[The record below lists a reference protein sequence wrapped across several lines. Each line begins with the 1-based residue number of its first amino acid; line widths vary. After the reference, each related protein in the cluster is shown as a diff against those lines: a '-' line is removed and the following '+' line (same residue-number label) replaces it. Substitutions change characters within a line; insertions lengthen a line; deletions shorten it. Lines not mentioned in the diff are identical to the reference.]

1 MTNNKHRWGI
11 LFAILVVVGLTFV
24 FLLTSNS
31 GCLKYEHPEGY
42 VQSIDPASYKEYDV
56 NVPSMIKKYELITI
70 DAVKFKQHADTGKM
84 EINLV
89 GENFVLDMEPGIWV
103 NEGIN
108 ESINYENG
116 TTAKRKMEPIYQY
129 NGKVE
134 NQSLSRVCFTLDN
147 QIVLGW
153 IAADGEQYI
162 IEQIGWVMDNETKRT
177 VYVAYKES
185 DIKHTNHYVLNDYY
199 KDRFLMFTMSNWDAY
214 PHTVVVEIFDSSG
227 ILIFIDEYT
236 LEPGQFMKSPSVT
249 KKIEDGDRYV
259 YKATLENGMVET
271 YNFTVDSYAAA
282 SIDLSN
288 KSEGSGAYIEF
299 GYTID

>member
-1 MTNNKHRWGI
+1 MINNKHRWAI
-11 LFAILVVVGLTFV
+11 LFAIIVVVGLAFV
-24 FLLTSNS
+24 FFLTSHYGS
-31 GCLKYEHPEGY
+31 LKFEHPEGY
-42 VQSIDPASYKEYDV
+42 VQSIDPALYKEHKAD
-56 NVPSMIKKYELITI
+56 VPSIISRYELITI

-89 GENFVLDMEPGIWV
+89 GENFVLYLEPGIWV

-108 ESINYENG
+108 ESFDDENG
-116 TTAKRKMEPIYQY
+116 TIIEKEMKPIYQY

-162 IEQIGWVMDNETKRT
+162 IEQIGWVMDNQTKRI

-185 DIKHTNHYVLNDYY
+185 DIKHTTQYVLDDYY
-199 KDRFLMFTMSNWDAY
+199 KDRSLMFTISNRDTS
-214 PHTVVVEIFDSSG
+214 PHKVVVEIFDSSEV
-227 ILIFIDEYT
+227 LIFIDEYT
-236 LEPGQFMKSPSVT
+236 LGPGQFMESPSIT
-249 KKIEDGDRYV
+249 KKINDGDMFMYR
-259 YKATLENGMVET
+259 ATLENGMADT

-282 SIDLSN
+282 SIHIHN
-288 KSEGSGAYIEF
+288 ESEDSGAYIEF